1 MPEEKAKLRLIVVV
15 PERELFD
22 GEVDSVR
29 FNTVTG
35 VIEVL
40 PRHMPLMTQL
50 AEGELVARQGEEH
63 YYFAVHGGFA
73 QITPAQ
79 VVILADSAERAEEI
93 DIARAERAREEAR
106 KALEA
111 AREHP
116 LTPEDEKRLRERMR
130 RAETRLRIVKMRR
143 GGQLPRMGSAAPVS
157 EEGSRGATG

>member
-22 GEVDSVR
+22 GEVKSVQ
-29 FNTVTG
+29 FNTVAG
-35 VIEVL
+35 MIEVL

-50 AEGELVARQGEEH
+50 AEGELIARQEEGAQ
-63 YYFAVHGGFA
+63 YFALHGGFA
-73 QITPAQ
+73 QITPTQ

-93 DIARAERAREEAR
+93 DVARAERARDEAR

-116 LTPEDEKRLRERMR
+116 LTPEDEERLRRRME
-130 RAETRLRIVKMRR
+130 RAETRLRIVKKRR
-143 GGQLPRMGSAAPVS
+143 TSQLPQMGRPSGH
-157 EEGSRGATG
+157 EERKS